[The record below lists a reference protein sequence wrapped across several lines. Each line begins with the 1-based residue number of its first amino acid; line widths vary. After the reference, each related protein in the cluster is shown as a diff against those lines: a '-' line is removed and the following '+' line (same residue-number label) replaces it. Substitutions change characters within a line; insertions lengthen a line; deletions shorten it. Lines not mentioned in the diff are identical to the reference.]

1 MEACKTAQAEDF
13 ILEKQ
18 DGYDH
23 LIEKNGANLSG
34 GQKQRLAI
42 ARALVK
48 NPEIY
53 LFDDSFSALDLTTDA
68 KLRKALLP
76 KIKNSIVII
85 VAQRISTIQNA
96 DQIIVLD
103 DGKMVGVGTHNELIH
118 NCETYKEIYNS
129 QNKTEVA

>member
-1 MEACKTAQAEDF
+1 M
-13 ILEKQ
+13 
-18 DGYDH
+18 
-23 LIEKNGANLSG
+23 IEKNGANLSG

-68 KLRKALLP
+68 KLRKALKP
-76 KIKNSIVII
+76 KIKEAIVII
-85 VAQRISTIQNA
+85 VAQRISTVQNA

-103 DGKMVGVGTHNELIH
+103 DGKMVGLGTHEELL
-118 NCETYKEIYNS
+118 NTCDTYKEIYNS
-129 QNKTEVA
+129 QNKTEVM